1 MKVLIIGGSGFLGS
15 HLISM
20 LLHRGHDIT
29 VQDIVSSSWVSKTI
43 GNGSKIAYRWKSL
56 FDVIPED
63 LEEFDCVINLAAQA
77 DVPLSIT
84 SPKWTCDLNVQS
96 TISLL
101 EALRK
106 TRTPTIFMSTDTVYG
121 RVSSDKLPI
130 TEESTLNP
138 TNVYSATKVAME
150 ALCHAYRSQFDI
162 PITIL
167 RPTSIFG
174 ERGRLKQVVPIFVSQ
189 ALTNS
194 PITLEGDGSQSRDFC
209 YVGNLVEGIL
219 KAVDLSD
226 SKNKWGIFNIG
237 SGRETTLK
245 TLADL
250 IIKLTDSRS
259 EVVYKPWRP
268 GEEGVRLSISI
279 EKARRF
285 LKYEPQVS
293 LEDGLAKTINWM
305 RSL

>member
-1 MKVLIIGGSGFLGS
+1 
-15 HLISM
+15 
-20 LLHRGHDIT
+20 
-29 VQDIVSSSWVSKTI
+29 
-43 GNGSKIAYRWKSL
+43 
-56 FDVIPED
+56 
-63 LEEFDCVINLAAQA
+63 
-77 DVPLSIT
+77 
-84 SPKWTCDLNVQS
+84 
-96 TISLL
+96 
-101 EALRK
+101 
-106 TRTPTIFMSTDTVYG
+106 MSTDTVYG
-121 RVSSDKLPI
+121 RVSPDKLPI
-130 TEESTLNP
+130 IEESTLNP

-150 ALCHAYRSQFDI
+150 ALCHAYHSQFDI

-167 RPTSIFG
+167 RATSIFG

-189 ALTNS
+189 ALANS

-219 KAVDLSD
+219 KAVDLPD
-226 SKNKWGIFNIG
+226 SRNKWGIFNIG

-285 LKYEPQVS
+285 LKYEPKVS